1 MLVIEW
7 TVGHPVLGKLVKK
20 EFRNWKNALEV
31 FAGHES
37 TDYHTFSVT
46 KFQNIGL
53 IEEKKQNPI
62 HYQLD
67 VASKHRIEKKYLANV
82 LIITTLEGLN
92 INSNFMVGQ
101 GYDGAS
107 SMSGAF
113 HRVQV
118 YIRPKYSSAI
128 YVHCAS
134 HSLSLPISDAYIVP
148 QTINIDLS
156 QEILLAKNVRNTL
169 AEVRQNAVQE
179 FKKIFEAA
187 QSSCEKYG
195 VEISTPRVTS
205 RQTKRDNVPHS
216 TLEEYFRRTIFA
228 PFVDSLILHL
238 DERLLSHDQTLRSFV
253 NEVALRQ
260 LYAVYEHLL
269 DAESFEIVLG
279 EVKLWYTVWKKNNK
293 TPKTAMDVL
302 AFLLQNNTKLFL
314 NVEALLKIIVTIAVT
329 TASNERTFSALR
341 SLKTYL
347 RNTAREDRL
356 NGLALFNIHRETP
369 VSVDE
374 IINLFSKQKNRRLEF
389 FCSFLKIF

>member
-1 MLVIEW
+1 MMELIASSVFFFATE
-7 TVGHPVLGKLVKK
+7 TAGTGGHPVLGKLVKQ

-31 FAGHES
+31 FA
-37 TDYHTFSVT
+37 DN
-46 KFQNIGL
+46 Q
-53 IEEKKQNPI
+53 
-62 HYQLD
+62 
-67 VASKHRIEKKYLANV
+67 
-82 LIITTLEGLN
+82 LIITPLV
-92 INSNFMVGQ
+92 NFMVGQ

-118 YIRPKYSSAI
+118 YIRAKYSSAI

-134 HSLSLPISDAYIVP
+134 HSLNLAISDACTVP
-148 QTINIDLS
+148 QVRNSMTTLLKLCNLFRTPKRQNVFATEIEKVNLDLKKQNLKQL
-156 QEILLAKNVRNTL
+156 QEILLAQNVRNTL
-169 AEVRQNAVQE
+169 AEMRQNAVQE

-195 VEISTPRVTS
+195 VEISVTS
-205 RQTKRDNVPHS
+205 RQTKRDNMPHS

-228 PFVDSLILHL
+228 PFVYSLILHL
-238 DERLLSHDQTLRSFV
+238 DERLLSHDQTLRSFAVIISSENKNQKV

-269 DAESFEIVLG
+269 DAESFKIVLG

-302 AFLLQNNTKLFL
+302 ALLLQNNTKLFL

-329 TASNERTFSALR
+329 TASNERTISALR
-341 SLKTYL
+341 RLKTYL
-347 RNTAREDRL
+347 RNTTREDRL
-356 NGLALFNIHRETP
+356 NGLALFNIHRAIP
-369 VSVDE
+369 VSVD
-374 IINLFSKQKNRRLEF
+374 K
-389 FCSFLKIF
+389 